1 MTDYSSNLQV
11 PNSDGSAPTSST
23 DTKRNESKDNRL
35 TLKEWWTGKMEALRV
50 RLDKLSHH
58 QRLKLL
64 IVAGSIYVLF
74 LLWTIA
80 KLFF

>member
-1 MTDYSSNLQV
+1 MTDYPSNLQA
-11 PNSDGSAPTSST
+11 PNSDGSASTPSAKSSE
-23 DTKRNESKDNRL
+23 KRDNRL
-35 TLKEWWTGKMEALRV
+35 TLKEWWTEKMDALRV

-64 IVAGSIYVLF
+64 IVAGSVYVLF

>member
-11 PNSDGSAPTSST
+11 PNSDGSASTPSAKSSG
-23 DTKRNESKDNRL
+23 KRDNRL
-35 TLKEWWTGKMEALRV
+35 TLKEWWTEKLEALRV